1 MRPVILEMSAFG
13 SYAETVKI
21 DFTRVQNG
29 LFLITGDTGA
39 GKTTIFDA
47 ITYALYGQ
55 TSGGKR
61 DGNMMRSQYASEETD
76 TYVEFTFSYQ
86 KKQYT
91 VRRNPE
97 YLRLGKRRYAD
108 GSPRYVKESSKVELT
123 LPDGSVFAGK
133 KKETDQ
139 KIVEIMGMDAE
150 QFTQIAMIAQGDFL
164 KLLYAESRE
173 RKKIFSQ
180 IFHTRYYYQVQEA
193 LKKQATDSYVALQDN
208 MKDLRREMER
218 VELAGEA
225 LVCEEAKRWEEL
237 KKLNVPPYDETIEL
251 METLDAQM
259 QMKEQDKKQ
268 RVTVLQKEM
277 DEMRSVIREAETVNQ
292 LFLVCERSEK
302 EIEDLENQTEEYKS
316 KGLLLE
322 RIKCAEKLIPVEK
335 AWEKAEQDVS
345 KVKAD
350 IHTFEEKLL
359 VLQQDIVIKKERKE
373 DEDKNFAEKEPEWT
387 NQIVRLQDAL
397 PLYEQIE
404 ELKERSALLEHQRK
418 ATMDQLADVRKELD
432 ELVRQKN
439 EAKEIQKQNA
449 DCEARKVKLEVEKEK
464 LDTRLTGL
472 ASAKEQLKTLTELRG
487 ECGERYAEVEKARAS
502 YQIKAAIYE
511 EKYQAFLNEQA
522 GILALRLTDGSPCP
536 VCGSLSHPVPCE
548 ISEKA
553 PTQKEVEES
562 KLLRETAEAA
572 REKTAEVYQSSL
584 RRYQAQYA
592 SFTQIFLSVTG
603 EKLPEEVLGKEDQ
616 EDLSKRILIF
626 YQETDKERQEISRRL
641 LAAEKEVKQYIAA
654 GELLSDLEEKEEQ
667 FRKDAEE
674 KESQLHDLT
683 GNLDRMQAEYQTRAE
698 SLPYPTL
705 QEAKECLLETKKAL
719 KLGKEA
725 CEKAERDY
733 QKQVEEKKQTEGQ
746 LKNSQT
752 SYAAL
757 EEQRQTSQ
765 DSWKEMLRKYDFE
778 EAGYREA
785 AEKVGKREE
794 MEEDIR
800 SYELAKR
807 EALARVKVLKEQLSG
822 KQFTDTAKL
831 RHTAEE
837 LEGKLEAVKEEQMHL
852 YGVNK
857 KNQEAKRKMKDFFE
871 RQKDIQKRYEMIS
884 NLSRTAN
891 GSLSGTA
898 KIDFETYI
906 QRQYFRQII
915 HAANKRLLKMTSGE
929 FILQCREVKNLS
941 SQGQAGLDL
950 DVYHMVNNSVRDVKT
965 LSGGEAF
972 MASLSMA
979 LGLADIVQSAAG
991 GIRLETMFVDE
1002 GFGSLDDTSR
1012 EQAIRVLNELAG
1024 ASRLVGIIS
1033 HVNELKEQIDT
1044 KLVVRKTEKGSTV
1057 KWSGE

>member
-302 EIEDLENQTEEYKS
+302 EIGDLENQTEEYKS

-335 AWEKAEQDVS
+335 AWEKAEQDIS

-359 VLQQDIVIKKERKE
+359 VLQQDIVKKKERKE

-572 REKTAEVYQSSL
+572 REKAAEVYQSSL

-592 SFTQIFLSVTG
+592 SFMQIFLSVTG